1 MIKYGSNNLGCH
13 ASREVK
19 SSRGVNL
26 WSECK
31 GVEVILVFVLALT
44 GWDSYKWFKTYHRDL
59 VKMQNAL
66 YDSAFVQKEV
76 EELEEIADKSKGHFQ
91 FSLAWSIII
100 VVLLIGVMGMISV
113 M

>member
-1 MIKYGSNNLGCH
+1 
-13 ASREVK
+13 
-19 SSRGVNL
+19 
-26 WSECK
+26 
-31 GVEVILVFVLALT
+31 
-44 GWDSYKWFKTYHRDL
+44 
-59 VKMQNAL
+59 MQNAL